1 MSRQGVLFSPT
12 GPCIPAEDPEESV
25 AALLDGVDAMERRGG
40 GKWRE
45 GRTLLPDEEV
55 IVDHRLS

>member
-12 GPCIPAEDPEESV
+12 GPCIPAEDPEPVEGLV
-25 AALLDGVDAMERRGG
+25 EGVDAMERRCG

-45 GRTLLPDEEV
+45 GRALLPDEEI
-55 IVDHRLS
+55 IVSHRLT